1 MSFAAFIKSFAVF
14 AVIGMPATRGARL
27 SRLMSVASSR
37 NPFELS
43 AYRRLMAER
52 ITRASCRLCQH
63 EDRDELEKEL
73 REGIVTPKE
82 LDKRMGW
89 RENTTDRH
97 FRNHMGDYHM
107 ASNSEC
113 KVCTHFNRFA
123 IEEDFYNGD
132 TTTEA
137 IAEQCGCSETTVY
150 HHFKHHLK
158 PLVQASAAPVIAIKA
173 GQEMETLRSNVEKL
187 NGELGHLF
195 DNPDRN
201 DPAFY
206 ANLTR
211 MHKETRETVKDILKI
226 QERAMGGN
234 TESSITA
241 NTVNLIKVELAKES
255 PEVWRRIRSQLVEDG
270 EDES

>member
-1 MSFAAFIKSFAVF
+1 MSFAAFIKSLAVF
-14 AVIGMPATRGARL
+14 GVIGTPATFGARL
-27 SRLMSVASSR
+27 RRLIELANSR

-43 AYRRLMAER
+43 GYRSMMAER

-158 PLVQASAAPVIAIKA
+158 PLVQASAAPAIAIKA

-187 NGELGHLF
+187 NGELAHLF
-195 DNPDRN
+195 ENPDRN

-234 TESSITA
+234 SESTITA

-255 PEVWRRIRSQLVEDG
+255 PEVWRRIRSQLVG
-270 EDES
+270 EDED

>member
-1 MSFAAFIKSFAVF
+1 MRSWAFSGGTWLRITKSFAAFIKSLAVF
-14 AVIGMPATRGARL
+14 GVIGTPPTFGARP
-27 SRLMSVASSR
+27 SRLM
-37 NPFELS
+37 
-43 AYRRLMAER
+43 
-52 ITRASCRLCQH
+52 
-63 EDRDELEKEL
+63 EL
-73 REGIVTPKE
+73 RTAATP
-82 LDKRMGW
+82 L
-89 RENTTDRH
+89 N
-97 FRNHMGDYHM
+97 HM

-113 KVCTHFNRFA
+113 TICTHFNRFA

-158 PLVQASAAPVIAIKA
+158 PLVQASAAPAIAIKA

-187 NGELGHLF
+187 NGELAHLF

-234 TESSITA
+234 SESTITA

-255 PEVWRRIRSQLVEDG
+255 PEVWRRIRAQLVGDDED
-270 EDES
+270 